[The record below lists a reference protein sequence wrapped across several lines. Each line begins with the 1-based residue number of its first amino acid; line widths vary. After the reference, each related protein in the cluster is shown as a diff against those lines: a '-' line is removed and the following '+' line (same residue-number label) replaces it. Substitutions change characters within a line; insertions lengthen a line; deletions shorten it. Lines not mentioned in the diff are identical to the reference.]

1 MLVRTDPFQEVD
13 RLARQLLGDPQSG
26 TWSRPVAMPLD
37 AYRTGDEYIVAFDL
51 PGVTPE
57 SIDVD
62 LERNVLTVK
71 AERRPLDLGKDA
83 QLQASERPLGVFSR
97 QLILSDTLDTQ
108 RIQAGYDNGVLVVR
122 IPVSDKAKPRKVEI
136 AVNAGEATAIHPGQ
150 AASAINA

>member
-51 PGVTPE
+51 PGVSPE
-57 SIDVD
+57 SIDID
-62 LERNVLTVK
+62 IERNVLTVK

-97 QLILSDTLDTQ
+97 QLILSDVLDSE
-108 RIQAGYDNGVLVVR
+108 RIQAGYDNGVLVLR
-122 IPVSDKAKPRKVEI
+122 IPVTEKAKPRKVEI
-136 AVNAGEATAIHPGQ
+136 AVNEGGPTAIDTGK
-150 AASAINA
+150 STAINA